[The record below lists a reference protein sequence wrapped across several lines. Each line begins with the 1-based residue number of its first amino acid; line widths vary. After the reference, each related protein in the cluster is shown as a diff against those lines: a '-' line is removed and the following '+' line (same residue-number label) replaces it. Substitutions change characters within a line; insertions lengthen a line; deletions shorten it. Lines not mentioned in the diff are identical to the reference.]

1 MTAVDPENSIPWKCW
16 CSLKPPHATWLIMIR
31 CSQSERPSSKEK
43 SPPAQKLLR
52 QLPMLRERRGRESNG
67 RDGPGR
73 TCRHRFLFS
82 TLNAQCSALN
92 IQHHPVMLS
101 EAKYL

>member
-1 MTAVDPENSIPWKCW
+1 MDLRQTLLRLQ
-16 CSLKPPHATWLIMIR
+16 SLLATSLIVIR
-31 CSQSERPSSKEK
+31 CSQSERPSSEEK
-43 SPPAQKLLR
+43 SPQARRSLYRGPTF
-52 QLPMLRERRGRESNG
+52 REHREQESNAH
-67 RDGPGR
+67 DEPGR

-101 EAKYL
+101 EAKHL